1 MARVCDICEK
11 GKMSGKTISHSNR
24 KTNRFWQ
31 PNIKKVKAIVNGSPK
46 TVKVC
51 TQCIKSGRIERAL

>member
-31 PNIKKVKAIVNGSPK
+31 PNIKKVRAIVNGSPK

-51 TQCIKSGRIERAL
+51 TQCIKSGKVERAL

>member
-11 GKMSGKTISHSNR
+11 GKISGKTISHSNR

-31 PNIKKVKAIVNGSPK
+31 PNIKKVRAIVNGSPK

-51 TQCIKSGRIERAL
+51 TQCIKSGKVERAL

>member
-11 GKMSGKTISHSNR
+11 GKISGKTISHSNR

>member
-1 MARVCDICEK
+1 MARICDICEK
-11 GKMSGKTISHSNR
+11 GKMSGKNISHSNR

-31 PNIKKVKAIVNGSPK
+31 PNIKKIRAMIDGSPK

-51 TQCIKSGRIERAL
+51 TQCIRSGRVERAL

>member
-11 GKMSGKTISHSNR
+11 GKISGKTISHSNR

-31 PNIKKVKAIVNGSPK
+31 PNIKKVKAIINGSPK